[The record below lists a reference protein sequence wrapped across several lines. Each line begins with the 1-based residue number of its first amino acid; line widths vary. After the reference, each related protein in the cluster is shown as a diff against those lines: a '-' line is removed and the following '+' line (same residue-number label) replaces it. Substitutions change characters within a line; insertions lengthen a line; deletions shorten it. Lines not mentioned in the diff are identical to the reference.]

1 MRSGLVLVL
10 LLAGSAS
17 MAAAQA
23 PGSPPYPPP
32 PSRIEALPPPPAP
45 PPQLVPSP
53 PPAIPSGPEP
63 QHQGDVT
70 FVSGGVGDE
79 DRSAMRAMAHDYN
92 LHLQFAIAG
101 SGEYL
106 AGVNVTVT
114 DEKGKTL
121 LDTIADG
128 PLFLAKL
135 PPGRYKIAVAQGGGR
150 SQSRTVV
157 ISAGAPVA
165 QAFYWPAP
173 S

>member
-1 MRSGLVLVL
+1 MRTGPLLSLL
-10 LLAGSAS
+10 LLASLAGT
-17 MAAAQA
+17 AAAQA
-23 PGSPPYPPP
+23 PSSPPYPPP
-32 PSRIEALPPPPAP
+32 PSRIDTLPPPPP

-53 PPAIPSGPEP
+53 PPAVPIGPEA
-63 QHQGDVT
+63 QHQGDVA

-92 LHLQFAIAG
+92 LHLQFALQG

-128 PLFLAKL
+128 PLFFAKL
-135 PPGRYKIAVAQGGGR
+135 PAGRYKIAVAQGGR
-150 SQSRTVV
+150 SQSRNVV
-157 ISAGAPVA
+157 VPTSGPVA

>member
-1 MRSGLVLVL
+1 MRSALVLFVL
-10 LLAGSAS
+10 SAGIAAT
-17 MAAAQA
+17 AAAQA
-23 PGSPPYPPP
+23 PPSAPPYPPP
-32 PSRIEALPPPPAP
+32 PSRIEELSPPPAP

-53 PPAIPSGPEP
+53 PPAVPSGPEP
-63 QHQGDVT
+63 QHQGDVS

-92 LHLQFAIAG
+92 LHLQFATTG

-106 AGVNVTVT
+106 AGVDVTVS

-121 LDTIADG
+121 LDAIADG
-128 PLFLAKL
+128 PLFFVKL
-135 PPGRYKIAVAQGGGR
+135 PPGRYKIAVAQGGR
-150 SQSRTVV
+150 SQSRTIVV
-157 ISAGAPVA
+157 PAGGPVA